1 MSARTRPTP
10 DGDHRACCVRAG
22 ASAADRPV
30 DEVGA
35 PRRRGGHDA
44 GPAAELAPGAVRLS
58 GVLPPPGS
66 PGTDLPVRSVL
77 GALADALAAAG
88 TAVLVAPPG
97 TGKTTLVPLA
107 LADGVPGRVLV
118 AEPRRVAAR
127 AAAARMASLLG
138 EPVGG
143 SVGYSVRGD
152 SRRSAATR
160 VEVVTTGLLVRRLQ
174 ADPELPGVSAV
185 VLDECHERQLDTDLA
200 LAFCLDVRA
209 ALRPELVLLAMSAT
223 AQADRLAALLG
234 GDGAPAPVVAAT
246 GALHD
251 VAPVWCPPVPP
262 VAPAHGTRVDPRLL
276 DAVADVTR
284 RALAETTGDVLVFL
298 PGAGEIG
305 GVAGRLAGVAADLRP
320 LHGRLPADV
329 QDAALTPGPRR
340 RVVLSTDV
348 AETSL
353 TVPGVRTVVDAG
365 LARVP
370 RYDVARGLGALVTVR
385 ASRAAAVQRAGRAG
399 REAPGRV
406 YRLWSAA
413 EHDRLPAAAEPEI
426 AGADLT
432 GLALELACW
441 GAPDGGGLALPDRPP
456 AAAMAVAQATLRA
469 LGATD
474 DAGRVT
480 PRGRALTAVGAHPRL
495 ARALLDGAPLVG
507 RRRAAELVALLSA
520 DVPLASD
527 DLVAGW
533 RELRRQP
540 GGAAA
545 RWRDEAARLTR
556 STPAAPDTGLP
567 DDAAAG
573 TVVGLAHPEWLAR
586 RRPGTE
592 RTYLLA
598 AGTGAE
604 LAPGTALAGAPW
616 LAVAAADRAP
626 GRRDARVRSAVAVDE
641 GTALAAG
648 AGLHADG
655 PEVAWRDGDVVA
667 ARVERLGAIVLTE
680 RPLPHPDPVAVT
692 AALAEGLRR
701 EGPALLRWT
710 PAATALRERLAAA
723 AAGLGEPWPA
733 VDDAALGTA
742 LATGGALGA
751 ARDRAGLARLDVTA
765 LLRSLV
771 PWQVAGRLDE
781 LVPER
786 VTVPTGSAVRVDYS
800 DPAVP
805 TLQVRVQEV
814 FGWAAAPVVAGRPLR
829 LQLLS
834 PASRVVATT
843 ADLAGFWTTGY
854 PAVRSELRGRYPR
867 HPWPEDPATASP
879 TRRVKP
885 RGRPG

>member
-1 MSARTRPTP
+1 MPPT
-10 DGDHRACCVRAG
+10 GT
-22 ASAADRPV
+22 
-30 DEVGA
+30 
-35 PRRRGGHDA
+35 
-44 GPAAELAPGAVRLS
+44 
-58 GVLPPPGS
+58 
-66 PGTDLPVRSVL
+66 PGTDLPVRS
-77 GALADALAAAG
+77 ALPGLAAALDRAG
-88 TAVLVAPPG
+88 AAVLVAPPG

-107 LADGVPGRVLV
+107 LAGRVPGRVLV

-127 AAAARMASLLG
+127 AAARRMAALLG

-200 LAFCLDVRA
+200 LAFSLDVRT
-209 ALRPELVLLAMSAT
+209 ALRPELQLLAMSAT
-223 AQADRLAALLG
+223 AQAGRLAELMG
-234 GDGAPAPVVAAT
+234 GDDGPAPVVEAT

-251 VAPVWCPPVPP
+251 VEPVWCPPSPP
-262 VAPAHGTRVDPRLL
+262 VAPPHGTSVDPRLL
-276 DAVADVTR
+276 AAVAAAVV

-298 PGAGEIG
+298 PGAAEIARVG
-305 GVAGRLAGVAADLRP
+305 GLLHGVDADVRP
-320 LHGRLPADV
+320 LHGRLPAAQ
-329 QDAALTPGPRR
+329 QDAALTAGPRR

-370 RYDVARGLGALVTVR
+370 RFDVARGMGALSTVR
-385 ASRAAAVQRAGRAG
+385 VSRASAVQRAGRAG

-406 YRLWSAA
+406 YRLWSQA

-426 AGADLT
+426 SGADLT

-441 GAPDGGGLALPDRPP
+441 GAPDGAGLALPDPPP
-456 AAAMAVAQATLRA
+456 AAAFTVARETLRR
-469 LGATD
+469 LGAVD

-480 PRGRALTAVGAHPRL
+480 PRGRSLTAVGAHPRL

-507 RRRAAELVALLSA
+507 RRRAAEVVALLSG
-520 DVPLASD
+520 DVPARTD

-533 RELRRQP
+533 REVRRSRD
-540 GGAAA
+540 G
-545 RWRDEAARLTR
+545 RWTDEVARLSR
-556 STPAAPDTGLP
+556 AAPAAPDTGVP

-573 TVVGLAHPEWLAR
+573 LVVGLAHPEWLAR
-586 RRPGTE
+586 RRPDAE

-604 LAPGTALAGAPW
+604 LPPGTALGGADW
-616 LAVAAADRAP
+616 LAVAAADRSP
-626 GRRDARVRSAVAVDE
+626 GRRDARVRSAVAIDQA
-641 GTALAAG
+641 TALEAG
-648 AGLHADG
+648 AVAHTDG
-655 PEVAWRDGDVVA
+655 PEVAWRDGDVAA
-667 ARVERLGAIVLTE
+667 ARVERLGAIVLAE
-680 RPLPHPDPVAVT
+680 RPLPDPDP
-692 AALAEGLRR
+692 AALAAAVAEGLRT
-701 EGPALLRWT
+701 EGLGLLSWT
-710 PAATALRERLAAA
+710 PAAVSLRERLAAA
-723 AAGLGEPWPA
+723 RAGLGEPWPA
-733 VDDAALGTA
+733 VDDDSLLAALSGSPA
-742 LATGGALGA
+742 LTG
-751 ARDRAGLARLDVTA
+751 ARRRRDLARVDVVAALRA
-765 LLRSLV
+765 LL
-771 PWQVAGRLDE
+771 PWQLAGRLDE

-786 VTVPTGSAVRVDYS
+786 VEVPTGSRVRVDYG

-805 TLQVRVQEV
+805 TLSVRVQEV

-843 ADLAGFWTTGY
+843 ADLAGFWVTGY

-867 HPWPEDPATASP
+867 HPWPEDPAAAVP
-879 TRRVKP
+879 TRRAKP
-885 RGRPG
+885 RGS